1 MIIPVLFAISVP
13 QNAPVDVI
21 ALERDALYELPAA
34 PLVLRDSLS
43 NLLPVDYVLRK
54 SALLSDDWFLTLTY
68 SRTWCQLE
76 EVGWNNFLQSARLDL
91 WRIVGGQ
98 LVHTATYDK
107 LPSTNQEWSN
117 CLANFYVSETD
128 PRAVFVAQPP
138 GADHYNLVVVGVR
151 SVAPYFLSVYEGH
164 AYFRRA
170 TRVGRSTLRIAID
183 EMVASDRHWDDLS
196 RRHRRVPKVISVDLA
211 AQDAGEKSALVH
223 EDRSR

>member
-1 MIIPVLFAISVP
+1 MIAILLAIAIA
-13 QNAPVDVI
+13 QKTCVDII
-21 ALERDALYELPAA
+21 ALEREALYALPGA
-34 PLVLRDSLS
+34 PMVVRSWS
-43 NLLPVDYVLRK
+43 SSVLPVDYVLRK

-76 EVGWNNFLQSARLDL
+76 EVGWNNFSQGARLDL

-170 TRVGRSTLRIAID
+170 TRVGRTTLRIAID
-183 EMVASDRHWDDLS
+183 DMVASDRHWDDLS
-196 RRHRRVPKVISVDLA
+196 RRHRRVRKVISVDLA